1 LNDFIATKQNKTMK
15 KIFSVLLL
23 TFFLA
28 QTSIAQDFQWA
39 KQLGGSTG
47 AVTTTDVFVD
57 VSGFVYT
64 TGYFTGTVD
73 LNPSPTAS
81 ANFVSAGNTDIF
93 ILKIDPS
100 GNYVR
105 AYSFGSTGS
114 DQGYSIAVDLSRNIY
129 FTGSFSGTVDFNP
142 SNLVSN
148 LTAIGSSDA
157 FVCKLTSGT
166 STILSFAYAKQF
178 GGTGSENGCAISLDA
193 NGNVYSAGYF
203 SGTVDFDP
211 GANAANLVSSGLN
224 DMYVSK
230 LDALGNYIWA
240 QKIGGTNDD
249 IARAMVVDATGA
261 VYFTGSYSGTVDFD
275 PGVGT
280 ENLISA
286 SSTSD
291 IFVCKLDATG
301 SYIWAKGFGSSAT
314 SNPSTFDN
322 SLPIATERGCGISLD
337 AGGNVYTT
345 GYFQETIDFDPGSA
359 TFNLTSAGNT
369 DAFYS
374 KLSPAGLFL
383 WAGSV
388 GGTAS
393 DAGYSITLDN
403 DNIVFTAGFFNGIA
417 DLDPGSGSL
426 SLTSAGGDDIFVSQ
440 LTTNGALVWAH
451 QIGGTTNEICNKVV
465 AKNNGNLLLS
475 GTFSG
480 SVDFNPS
487 ATTNSLSVLG
497 TQDAFVVK
505 WYYAPCQNNCLVPII
520 NSISPISG
528 PIGSL
533 VTITGSNFNPIA
545 ANNVVYFGSVKATVT
560 AASTTSLS
568 VTVPVGANYEPLTV
582 TNISNGRSVQS
593 IQSFNVTFSP
603 NKGSSV
609 KISDFNNVVE
619 INSSNAESRFL
630 RMADF
635 DGDGKPDIANA
646 ASSRYINNGGDPD
659 NDPDNKKI
667 HILRNVSTP
676 GSIVSG
682 SFSSML
688 TLTTLYPIDELVLG
702 DVDGDG
708 KTDIVVLFD
717 GEDSGSEVMN
727 IYRNTS
733 VLGTISF
740 VQTTLPCEEEV
751 NSSFSLLA
759 DFNGDGKPDL
769 AQLYVINGNSGK
781 IAIYENTSSVGV
793 CSFNLPININA
804 IIVCGSC
811 PSFQM
816 DAGDIDGDGR
826 IDLIYSGESNNISK
840 IVKNI
845 HQSGPLSASSFSVL
859 ASVGTTLPGSRSG
872 ILLSDLDGDGM
883 LELIA
888 APDGSNST
896 LRINRNTSIPGTIS
910 FSPMF
915 SISTSIGASGSNS
928 AKSSIHAGDLTGDGK
943 IDLVFITSSSSTQR
957 IVTNKLLPG
966 QTLSSNSFQ
975 VNNLNLGI
983 GLTSPIF
990 IDIDGDGKL
999 DVIGRKLSYED
1010 DEIDIY
1016 ARRYD
1021 PKGDVFTGIV
1031 PTQMCPGTQINVP
1044 FTVNYPF
1051 NAGNVFTAQLSSET
1065 GSFSIPVNIGTL
1077 TSTALNGI
1085 ISCVIPANTV
1095 PGTAYRIRVIASNPV
1110 ITGSNN
1116 GSNIIINTAVS
1127 PFVSITASQT
1137 SICSTGS
1144 VTFTATNTNGGS
1156 SPTYQWVKNGI
1167 NVGANTSVYVN
1178 SNALPGDVV
1187 YCIMTIN
1194 SACTL
1199 SSVQSNQIV
1208 LSTVNVVVP
1217 NVSISAS
1224 VTTICL
1230 STTEIVY
1237 SAISTNSGV
1246 SPTYQ
1251 WYKNGVMVFSG
1262 GNTYTDL
1269 SPSTGD
1275 QVYTIMTS
1283 NASCLSSATVQS
1295 STISIGFTSTSVTP
1309 TVSISSSQTTICPS
1323 TSQVVFTAEINNG
1336 GNLPNYQWVKN
1347 GVNIGSNSP
1356 YFIDNIP
1363 AAGDVVYCVL
1373 TSNAS
1378 CVNPANVTS
1387 NQITL
1392 SFSATSVIPSVT
1404 ISSSP
1409 VLSCVTPSVVF
1420 TATPVNSGTNP
1431 HYVWKKNGSIVGG
1444 NAPVFQDV
1452 SVSLSDTI
1460 TVDLLSNTNC
1470 SNNTTIVIGS
1480 LSFSNIITWTGA
1492 IDSDWHKACNWNPQL
1507 VPQQCHSVMIPFT
1520 ANQPVVSQVA
1530 ACKYL
1535 SIFSTDGAQL
1545 TLNNGANLQ
1554 IETCPVAATEVSC
1567 P

>member
-1 LNDFIATKQNKTMK
+1 MK

-39 KQLGGSTG
+39 KQLRGSTG

-275 PGVGT
+275 PGAGT

-301 SYIWAKGFGSSAT
+301 AYIWAKGFGSSAT

-568 VTVPVGANYEPLTV
+568 VTVPVGANYEPLTL

-609 KISDFNNVVE
+609 KISDFNNIVT
-619 INSSNAESRFL
+619 INTSTAESVFL

-646 ASSRYINNGGDPD
+646 GSSWYSGASGTSNM
-659 NDPDNKKI
+659 KI
-667 HILRNVSTP
+667 EILRNVSTP

-682 SFSSML
+682 SFSSIL

-708 KTDIVVLFD
+708 KTDIVALLNGD
-717 GEDSGSEVMN
+717 EGAEVMN

-733 VLGTISF
+733 VPGTISF
-740 VQTTLPCEEEV
+740 VQTTIPCEENL

-769 AQLYVINGNSGK
+769 AQIYVINGNSGK

-793 CSFNLPININA
+793 CSFNFPIIINA
-804 IIVCGSC
+804 NSVCSSC
-811 PSFQM
+811 SSIQM

-826 IDLIYSGESNNISK
+826 IDLIYSGVVTSNMSN

-845 HQSGPLSASSFSVL
+845 HQSGPLSASSFSIL
-859 ASVGTTLPGSRSG
+859 ASVGTFLPGSRSG

-883 LELIA
+883 PELIA
-888 APDGSNST
+888 APDGNNCSLS
-896 LRINRNTSIPGTIS
+896 INRNTSIPGTIS
-910 FSPMF
+910 FSPAF
-915 SISTSIGASGSNS
+915 SINSSCGSNF

-943 IDLVFITSSSSTQR
+943 IDLLLTSSNSSSVR

-966 QTLSSNSFQ
+966 QTLSSISFQ
-975 VNNLNLGI
+975 VNTLTLGL
-983 GLTSPIF
+983 GNTSPLF

-999 DVIGRKLSYED
+999 DVIGRSSSNTP
-1010 DEIDIY
+1010 IY
-1016 ARRYD
+1016 ARRYE
-1021 PKGDVFTGIV
+1021 PKGDIQTGSV
-1031 PTQMCPGTQINVP
+1031 PTQLCPDAQINVP

-1051 NAGNVFTAQLSSET
+1051 NAGNVFTAQLSSAT
-1065 GSFSIPVNIGTL
+1065 GSFSVPVNIGML
-1077 TSTALNGI
+1077 TSTALNGM

-1095 PGTAYRIRVIASNPV
+1095 AGTAYRIRVIASNPV
-1110 ITGSNN
+1110 IIGSNN
-1116 GSNIIINTAVS
+1116 GSNIIINTAVL

-1167 NVGANTSVYVN
+1167 NVGANTSEYV
-1178 SNALPGDVV
+1178 STNALPGDVV

-1283 NASCLSSATVQS
+1283 NASCLSSATAQS

-1363 AAGDVVYCVL
+1363 AAGDVVHCVL

-1378 CVNPANVTS
+1378 CVNPANLTS

-1480 LSFSNIITWTGA
+1480 LSFSNVITWTGA

>member
-1 LNDFIATKQNKTMK
+1 LNDFITTKQNKTMK

-39 KQLGGSTG
+39 KQLRGSTG

-275 PGVGT
+275 PGAGT

-301 SYIWAKGFGSSAT
+301 AYIWAKGFGSSAT

-568 VTVPVGANYEPLTV
+568 VTVPVGANYEPLTL

-609 KISDFNNVVE
+609 KISDFNNIVT
-619 INSSNAESRFL
+619 INTSTAESVFL

-646 ASSRYINNGGDPD
+646 GSSWYSGASGTSNM
-659 NDPDNKKI
+659 KI
-667 HILRNVSTP
+667 EILRNVSTP

-682 SFSSML
+682 SFSSIL

-708 KTDIVVLFD
+708 KTDIVALLNGD
-717 GEDSGSEVMN
+717 EGAEVMN

-733 VLGTISF
+733 VPGTISF
-740 VQTTLPCEEEV
+740 VQTTIPCEENL

-769 AQLYVINGNSGK
+769 AQIYVINGNSGK

-793 CSFNLPININA
+793 CSFNFPIIINA
-804 IIVCGSC
+804 NSVCSSC
-811 PSFQM
+811 SSIQM

-826 IDLIYSGESNNISK
+826 IDLIYSGVVTSNMSN

-845 HQSGPLSASSFSVL
+845 HQSGPLSASSFSIL
-859 ASVGTTLPGSRSG
+859 ASVGTFLPGSRSG

-883 LELIA
+883 PELIA
-888 APDGSNST
+888 APDGNNCSLS
-896 LRINRNTSIPGTIS
+896 INRNTSIPGTIS
-910 FSPMF
+910 FSPAF
-915 SISTSIGASGSNS
+915 SINSSCGSNF

-943 IDLVFITSSSSTQR
+943 IDLLLTSSNSSSVR

-966 QTLSSNSFQ
+966 QTLSSISFQ
-975 VNNLNLGI
+975 VNTLTLGL
-983 GLTSPIF
+983 GNTSPLF

-999 DVIGRKLSYED
+999 DVIGRSSSNTP
-1010 DEIDIY
+1010 IY
-1016 ARRYD
+1016 ARRYE
-1021 PKGDVFTGIV
+1021 PKGDIQTGSV
-1031 PTQMCPGTQINVP
+1031 PTQLCPDAQINVP

-1051 NAGNVFTAQLSSET
+1051 NAGNVFTAQLSSAT
-1065 GSFSIPVNIGTL
+1065 GSFSVPVNIGML
-1077 TSTALNGI
+1077 TSTALNGM

-1095 PGTAYRIRVIASNPV
+1095 AGTAYRIRVIASNPV
-1110 ITGSNN
+1110 IIGSNN
-1116 GSNIIINTAVS
+1116 GSNIIINTAVL

-1167 NVGANTSVYVN
+1167 NVGANTSEYV
-1178 SNALPGDVV
+1178 STNALPGDVV

-1283 NASCLSSATVQS
+1283 NASCLSSATAQS

-1363 AAGDVVYCVL
+1363 AAGDVVHCVL

-1378 CVNPANVTS
+1378 CVNPANLTS

-1480 LSFSNIITWTGA
+1480 LSFSNVITWTGA